1 MKLAKLDRQICDWIV
16 PNPVPYS
23 LDIFRGVL
31 DVFNDFEWETI
42 GHEGW
47 FSGLLATIILA
58 RALVKPPTPSPD
70 KWEMGSFK

>member
-31 DVFNDFEWETI
+31 DVFNDFE
-42 GHEGW
+42 
-47 FSGLLATIILA
+47 
-58 RALVKPPTPSPD
+58 
-70 KWEMGSFK
+70 